1 MIRIYVNNVLVPDF
15 DMDGAQDITTS
26 IDVESEDG
34 ESIKKTITSNLTF
47 YGTTYEYIKAELID
61 PADGL
66 LREVSIRVE
75 HVCEDVAVVVFVGV
89 IQGQTIA
96 WCEGECSVDCTAVE
110 KTPQSLMM
118 DCLKSRT
125 VYQGIED
132 EAHPRIVY
140 CDEIRPDWLHITLL
154 ILGQILQLLVVGL
167 TPIVAVFSLTVSVIN
182 AVIAFVNLTGA
193 GIDPIDFD
201 GDASTNTLAEWAN
214 WTDQL
219 AERIIGC
226 GRMHPSMLIRRIYQY
241 HCQQCGGSFTSSIFT
256 DPASQYFN
264 TVLFNAQVKKGT
276 LQDSGSLISENL
288 PVMSPY
294 SLLNKLKTVFNAR
307 YAIRTIGG
315 VPTLVF
321 ERKDA
326 IITTSVWVDPMVLK
340 AEGRL
345 VDGLCYEWDTDAAPA
360 YLNGGYS
367 EDPMDEVG
375 NEARSVYRDIVE
387 WNLPFNASQKGDY
400 QLQFEFGMSR
410 NRRDGYETDTLDS
423 ILFWPQMVAA
433 SNQYGTALMLSRGI
447 SALPKLLI
455 WDGASPQGG
464 VQNQYVAYGRPPEMN
479 FNYPLHFNEWNCAP
493 NTSYPSNAPGKNLYG
508 RFHAMDNPKV
518 LNTRRVLFKFEF
530 EFTQAHITSLD
541 PFAIVPLPIAGGIN
555 GHITNITIN
564 HKAGTILVSG
574 KA

>member
-1 MIRIYVNNVLVPDF
+1 
-15 DMDGAQDITTS
+15 
-26 IDVESEDG
+26 
-34 ESIKKTITSNLTF
+34 
-47 YGTTYEYIKAELID
+47 
-61 PADGL
+61 
-66 LREVSIRVE
+66 
-75 HVCEDVAVVVFVGV
+75 VAVVVFVGV

-241 HCQQCGGSFTSSIFT
+241 HCQQCGGSFASSIFT

-288 PVMSPY
+288 PVMSPS